1 MASVT
6 PSRQAPDAQP
16 ETGTTEAGEEVI
28 SNGLQGEA
36 KISICVPTWK
46 DNADA
51 LFASLIRLPGAER
64 CTLLIY
70 DDGSYDSDL
79 TRQLTRQIR
88 RYPGPARLIS
98 VRVNKGRSHA
108 RNRLMA
114 LAETEWIL
122 YLDADMQPDDDDF
135 LNRYLDAIDATDEPA
150 LVAGGFSLRHAA
162 PTDETRL
169 HAAQS
174 AASECVPANLRAEA
188 PGRYVFSS
196 NLLVHRTVL
205 DQVAFDDGFQGWGWE
220 DVDWGLRVADQF
232 TVHHIDNPASHLG
245 LDTDQALI
253 AKYAVSGANFARLI
267 ERHPDAMA
275 ESRLYRLTHLVRK
288 MPGRAWI
295 GRRACQIAQMKRAPM
310 RVRLLA
316 LKLFRAAVYGGEL

>member
-1 MASVT
+1 MAFESQSRPT
-6 PSRQAPDAQP
+6 PIAPPQ
-16 ETGTTEAGEEVI
+16 TGTTQAGEEVV
-28 SNGLQGEA
+28 SNGRQGEA

-98 VRVNKGRSHA
+98 ARANKGRSHA

-122 YLDADMQPDDDDF
+122 YLDADMQPDDEDF
-135 LNRYLDAIDATDEPA
+135 LNRYLDAIDATNDPA
-150 LVAGGFSLRHAA
+150 LISGGFSLRHAA

-174 AASECVPANLRAEA
+174 AASECVPASIRAEA

-196 NLLVHRTVL
+196 NLLVHRAVL
-205 DQVAFDDGFQGWGWE
+205 DQVAFDDGFKGWGWE
-220 DVDWGLRVADQF
+220 DVDWGLRIAGQF
-232 TVHHIDNPASHLG
+232 EVYHIDNPATHLG
-245 LDTDQALI
+245 LDSDQTLI
-253 AKYAVSGANFARLI
+253 AKYAGSADNFARLI
-267 ERHPDAMA
+267 KRHPEEMA
-275 ESRLYRLTHLVRK
+275 TARLYRLATWFSRV
-288 MPGRAWI
+288 PGRAWI
-295 GRRACQIAQMKRAPM
+295 ENRTCQIAQMKRAPM
-310 RVRLLA
+310 SVRLLA
-316 LKLFRAAVYGGEL
+316 LKLYRAAVYGGEL